1 MPGEGGECGRRQGRH
16 GVVLGR
22 TSFLT
27 ASSTKRPRS
36 GKGEPGPRRQSPSIR
51 LRGRTSVSVI
61 RSSQCQCTGQVGIR
75 YRREVCSLA
84 PGAGT
89 VAITQSEQASVA
101 VLREFVAA
109 EYGALGIRSNHA
121 GDDTQNVPFGR
132 IMRGK
137 GRAATSAVLA
147 AREDAVVARS
157 RGCARH
163 EQARGR
169 GAPYPRVRG
178 GCGRVGVQACAGG
191 GGHPVTGAV
200 PRTGRSGCGGPT
212 VTLSG

>member
-1 MPGEGGECGRRQGRH
+1 M
-16 GVVLGR
+16 
-22 TSFLT
+22 
-27 ASSTKRPRS
+27 
-36 GKGEPGPRRQSPSIR
+36 
-51 LRGRTSVSVI
+51 
-61 RSSQCQCTGQVGIR
+61 
-75 YRREVCSLA
+75 
-84 PGAGT
+84 
-89 VAITQSEQASVA
+89 AITQSEQASVA